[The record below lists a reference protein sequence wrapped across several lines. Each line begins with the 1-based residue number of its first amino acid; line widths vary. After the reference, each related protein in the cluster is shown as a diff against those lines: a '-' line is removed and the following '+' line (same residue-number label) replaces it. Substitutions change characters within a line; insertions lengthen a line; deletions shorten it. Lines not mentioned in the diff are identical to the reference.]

1 MGTCLRRHSAALV
14 PVLLV
19 LAWLSLTAVPVS
31 AECMGPTDPWPSF
44 RSAAPSAEQVIV
56 GEVLP
61 PNDASG
67 STGSLAV
74 FQLRVTN
81 VLRGP
86 APPGGVVDIV
96 GLKSGLPLTI
106 CADTV
111 VTLLPG
117 DVVALALN
125 ATAADGATR
134 INTLAYLRKA
144 GESDLVGVEDI
155 TIDDAIALTSTDEQ
169 PGSFT
174 ITNWAVLGA
183 LGLLIAA
190 AGGFL
195 LRRRGSST

>member
-1 MGTCLRRHSAALV
+1 
-14 PVLLV
+14 
-19 LAWLSLTAVPVS
+19 
-31 AECMGPTDPWPSF
+31 
-44 RSAAPSAEQVIV
+44 
-56 GEVLP
+56 
-61 PNDASG
+61 
-67 STGSLAV
+67 
-74 FQLRVTN
+74 
-81 VLRGP
+81 
-86 APPGGVVDIV
+86 VVDIV

-155 TIDDAIALTSTDEQ
+155 TLDDVTALTSTDEQ
-169 PGSFT
+169 PGTFT
-174 ITNWAVLGA
+174 IPNWAVPGA

-190 AGGFL
+190 AGGLF